1 MMRTG
6 RSLAGI
12 VIAAALC
19 WPMTTIAQAS
29 AQDNKPSIT
38 NKSEATETFPIDQL
52 VTKTV
57 HQAWVDSGRNEDKFF
72 AMVQEL
78 AELSAKNRG
87 VSLPDTH
94 EAGVKFGDWIKKQS
108 RKDPDQLLYAVVDY
122 AVKHVAKTQTAA
134 ASSN

>member
-1 MMRTG
+1 MMKTG
-6 RSLAGI
+6 RSVAG
-12 VIAAALC
+12 VMLTAALC
-19 WPMTTIAQAS
+19 WPAMTM

-38 NKSEATETFPIDQL
+38 SKGDAATETFPIDEL
-52 VTKTV
+52 ITKTV

-94 EAGVKFGDWIKKQS
+94 EAGVKFGDWIKKKS
-108 RKDPDQLLYAVVDY
+108 RKDPNQLLYAVVDN
-122 AVKHVAKTQTAA
+122 AVKYVGKTQSTGTSS
-134 ASSN
+134 SSN